1 MTQASS
7 SKTFGGASPEGEK
20 VWTIYVCERREC
32 GPISYRDVGH
42 QSDGKAYHRWPRC
55 LASVQPV
62 EVVPVSCLRE
72 VREQAEWAERAAEQY
87 RDLAIRNKE
96 RADADREALRD
107 RVRGLEGAGEQ
118 LAFVA
123 LADVLPVLTAFCDAT
138 DSDKLREVASKL
150 SGARMD
156 WSAARAALSVGEEGG
171 RPNG

>member
-1 MTQASS
+1 MNQ
-7 SKTFGGASPEGEK
+7 E
-20 VWTIYVCERREC
+20 VWTIEVDRSRLGLTDGPERVE
-32 GPISYRDVGH
+32 
-42 QSDGKAYHRWPRC
+42 
-55 LASVQPV
+55 V

-72 VREQAEWAERAAEQY
+72 VREQAAQSLRNCHESATRMAV
-87 RDLAIRNKE
+87 DL
-96 RADADREALRD
+96 EALRD
-107 RVRGLEGAGEQ
+107 RVRGLEEAGEQ
-118 LAFVA
+118 LAFVT